1 MTNHSN
7 DTAFRKEYFKLK
19 TEFAKVFFAL
29 GLSAALVTP
38 SYARGFGGGG
48 FGRGGGGFS
57 RGGFDR
63 GGGGFDRG
71 GGGFDR
77 GSFGGAGGFDHG
89 GSFNHGQSSQFQNKN
104 FSGQQFQNKDYGGGG
119 FGSIAGT
126 KPMTSS
132 GNFSQFHPSQLPTDG
147 GMGGVAGSHYGA
159 GHSNF
164 NQANL
169 SGQSAS
175 IKNSFNGNDISHT
188 TNVNNFNHYGSTG
201 GYHANAYGAAGYHPY
216 GAAGYHPYGGYGAYH
231 PYAAGYGAGY
241 HAGSCW
247 GYPGA
252 WNGCTE
258 AAMWT
263 CAGTSMLTSF
273 LGLSMM
279 ASSMGN
285 KQAAAPTNIT
295 YEGDNVYI
303 NGQPSGYT
311 SQQYYQQAQQLATS
325 APSAPLQQIAYAP
338 AGGYPATNQLP
349 TMPVSLAAEQWQP
362 LGVFS
367 LAEPGQTEST
377 TMLQLAINQQGVVQG
392 NYLNQITN
400 EKALVHGA
408 LDKQTQRISWT
419 VGDNPSTV
427 FDTDFN
433 TLMQNDSTVL
443 VHFGPNSTQQMALIR
458 LPAPKEDATGAPQIQ
473 APQQGNSGA
482 MRAPQPN
489 PQALQQSS
497 ADLAGAQAEQVKAQ
511 ADQAAANQE
520 ASEGHTLRAR
530 RKARLAA
537 EEFQKAAKDQAKARA
552 EAQQH

>member
-1 MTNHSN
+1 
-7 DTAFRKEYFKLK
+7 LK

-29 GLSAALVTP
+29 ALSAALVTP
-38 SYARGFGGGG
+38 SYGRGF
-48 FGRGGGGFS
+48 GGGFS
-57 RGGFDR
+57 RGGGFGHADFDR
-63 GGGGFDRG
+63 
-71 GGGFDR
+71 GGFDR
-77 GSFGGAGGFDHG
+77 GSFGGAGGFDRSG
-89 GSFNHGQSSQFQNKN
+89 GFNRGQFQNRS
-104 FSGQQFQNKDYGGGG
+104 FSGQQFQNRYSGG

-126 KPMTSS
+126 KPMNS

-147 GMGGVAGSHYGA
+147 GMGAVAGSHYGA

-201 GYHANAYGAAGYHPY
+201 GYHANGY

-252 WNGCTE
+252 WNGCSE

-285 KQAAAPTNIT
+285 SKQAAAPTNVT

-325 APSAPLQQIAYAP
+325 APSAPMQQIAYAP
-338 AGGYPATNQLP
+338 GGEYQPTNQQP
-349 TMPVSLAAEQWQP
+349 TTPVSLAGSAEQWEP

-377 TMLQLAINQQGVVQG
+377 TMLQLAINQQGVVEG

-408 LDKQTQRISWT
+408 LNKQTQRISWT

-458 LPAPKEDATGAPQIQ
+458 LPAPKQDATGAPQIQ
-473 APQQGNSGA
+473 TPQQGTNGA
-482 MRAPQPN
+482 MSAPQGQPT

-497 ADLAGAQAEQVKAQ
+497 ADLAGAQADEVKAQ
-511 ADQAAANQE
+511 ADQAAANKE

-530 RKARLAA
+530 RKAKLAA
-537 EEFQKAAKDQAKARA
+537 EEFQKAAKEQAKARTA
-552 EAQQH
+552 AQQH